1 MPVGQSNR
9 VVIDTDPDLKQ
20 ELHAVLRAEEKS
32 MKRWFEENAR
42 AYIAQRAQLGLFG
55 QSEFKAETE

>member
-20 ELHAVLRAEEKS
+20 ELHAVLKSEEKS
-32 MKRWFEENAR
+32 LKKWFEENAR
-42 AYIAQRAQLGLFG
+42 AYISERSQPSLFG
-55 QSEFKAETE
+55 QPKNKEVHK